1 MGVIGKGGP
10 SEVINKMCWQSVRVR
25 DDKGDRT
32 MKGLEAS
39 FGTDI
44 TRVEVSIQRGTVML
58 EKGGESYG
66 GDWERGT

>member
-1 MGVIGKGGP
+1 
-10 SEVINKMCWQSVRVR
+10 
-25 DDKGDRT
+25 